1 MRGASGEAG
10 GVAYGSALPP
20 APPYA
25 TPPDGKTE
33 WLEDGVVERARERYD
48 LPVTHVVVD
57 AR

>member
-1 MRGASGEAG
+1 
-10 GVAYGSALPP
+10 VF
-20 APPYA
+20 A